1 MAYDIPQELK
11 YKEIFAYGMTIRQF
25 LYVTVFGVAAVEVIS
40 QKSIPQ
46 EIGMAAGLGL
56 MGIAVLL
63 GFLNFDTKLL
73 EFLSFLRAPKN
84 ITFLDRRASSFFG
97 VKYLKDSAIVLKD
110 GTIIGVVRAEAINF
124 SILSKEQKEAIINN
138 FMNFLNSLGF
148 RAHVI
153 MRTITLDMNQYL
165 LNMDAKVQAKAKGGL
180 AETYSLKDFL
190 ANYTRENRVTDRV
203 FYITVPLKNTYGKG
217 KEHLA
222 YRELEERMAV
232 LQEWLAKSMLLSKK
246 LDNGGILCF
255 LGMFL
260 LDDVNLDSES
270 TSQFTSYNGDENV
283 LE

>member
-25 LYVTVFGVAAVEVIS
+25 IYVTIFGVAAVMIIS
-40 QKSIPQ
+40 AKEIPR
-46 EIGMAAGLGL
+46 EIGIVTGLVLIGV
-56 MGIAVLL
+56 AVLL
-63 GFLNFDTKLL
+63 GFLNFDTKIL

-84 ITFLDRRASSFFG
+84 ITFLDKKASNFFG

-153 MRTITLDMNQYL
+153 MRTVILDMNQYL
-165 LNMDAKVQAKAKGGL
+165 HNMEIKAQSKAKDGL
-180 AETYSLKDFL
+180 AETISLKEFL
-190 ANYTRENRVTDRV
+190 ASYTRENRVTDRV
-203 FYITVPLKNTYGKG
+203 FYITVPLRNTYGKG